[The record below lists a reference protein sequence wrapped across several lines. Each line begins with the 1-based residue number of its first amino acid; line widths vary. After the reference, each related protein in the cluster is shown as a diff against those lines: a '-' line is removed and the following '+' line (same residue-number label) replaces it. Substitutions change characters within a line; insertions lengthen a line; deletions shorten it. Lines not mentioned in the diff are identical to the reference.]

1 MKEIIIILVMAC
13 AGLVTSAQTQRLDD
27 ILHEIQAANPA
38 LKMYDAEAQS
48 TDAAAKGAS
57 SWMPPEAGTGFF
69 MMPYNPK
76 YARKS
81 DMGEEGM
88 GQYVF
93 AVQQMFPNRKRQ
105 MAEYNYMN
113 TMSLVVKE
121 KKGAALNELVAGAK
135 KAYFEWLI
143 IKKKFSILEE
153 NEKLLDFMIK
163 NAEIRYKNGM
173 GKLSA
178 YYKAKAALGRIQN
191 IRLMLKN
198 DMRIR
203 RINLN
208 TLMSRDK
215 ETRFDIDTTYSIKD
229 YANLSI
235 DSTAFINSRSDLK
248 AIDRENQLVG
258 LQQQLERAKLKP
270 EFGFRYEH
278 MIGIGGQPAQY
289 TAMAMVKL
297 PLVSWA
303 SRMSKANI
311 ESLRYKSETLGF
323 ERQMVINELSGMA
336 SNMRTEFVTRRKQL
350 KLYEETIIPALQNN
364 YKIMQLAYSQ
374 NTEEL
379 FELFDAW
386 ETLNMTQLEYLD
398 QLQQLLVMQ
407 TELERVLQIN

>member
-1 MKEIIIILVMAC
+1 MKKLFIILIVLFAGVIANAQTNSLDEIINEV
-13 AGLVTSAQTQRLDD
+13 QN
-27 ILHEIQAANPA
+27 ANPS
-38 LKMYDAEAQS
+38 LKMYDAEVLS
-48 TDAAAKGAS
+48 MDAAAKGAW

-76 YARKS
+76 YARKG

-93 AVQQMFPNRKRQ
+93 AVQQMLPNKKRQ
-105 MAEYNYMN
+105 AAEYNYIN
-113 TMSLVVKE
+113 TMSSVAKE
-121 KKGAALNELVAGAK
+121 KKGAALNELIAGVK
-135 KAYFEWLI
+135 KNYFEWVI
-143 IKKKFSILEE
+143 IKKKFSILEQ

-163 NAEIRYKNGM
+163 NSEIRYKNGM

-178 YYKAKAALGRIQN
+178 YYKAKAALGKIQN
-191 IRLMLKN
+191 MRLMLDN
-198 DMRIR
+198 DILLR

-208 TLMSRDK
+208 TLMNRDK
-215 ETRFDIDTTYSIKD
+215 EAAFDIDTTYSIKD
-229 YANLSI
+229 YTNFQI
-235 DSTAFINSRSDLK
+235 DSTVFINSRSDLK
-248 AIDRENQLVG
+248 AIARDIQLVG
-258 LQQQLERAKLKP
+258 LQEQLERAKLKP

-289 TAMAMVKL
+289 TAMAMVKI

-303 SRMSKANI
+303 SRMGKANI
-311 ESLRYKSETLGF
+311 ESLRYKRETLGF

-336 SNMRTEFVTRRKQL
+336 TTMRTEFNTKRRQL
-350 KLYEETIIPALQNN
+350 KLYEENIIPALQNN

-398 QLQQLLVMQ
+398 QLQQLLVLQ
-407 TELERVLQIN
+407 TELERILQIN